1 MAKIKKPTE
10 APKAP
15 KIDIFASA
23 KSTPQVSDVKSS
35 KGKDRFTINFGA
47 ELDQLAAIEVLIDS
61 LEGLGGQ
68 LKSALRERAYDEF
81 TEQNTKAKK
90 HSSSFVATGEH
101 AQASVEVRRRGSNM
115 PINDDVVLGQLQA
128 AGVPLEKKIKVPERF
143 VFNHAHL
150 QNQDIRDAL
159 QEALM
164 SHPKLKA
171 IAGSLIER
179 QEEEFTWSPSQE
191 TLQVAAATMNPDTYR
206 NLVPF
211 LTTLAIGKW
220 HLDGEAT
227 KQGTGEEKSITP
239 GAKSA
244 AIGMLQ
250 EMGVLPIPEKQKE
263 FG

>member
-1 MAKIKKPTE
+1 MKGKKPPEGPT
-10 APKAP
+10 
-15 KIDIFASA
+15 IDIFASA
-23 KSTPQVSDVKSS
+23 KSTPQVNTAKSG
-35 KGKDRFTINFGA
+35 KGKDRFTIEFGTD
-47 ELDQLAAIEVLIDS
+47 LDRLAAIEVLIDS

-68 LKSALRERAYDEF
+68 LKSSLRERAYDEF

-90 HSSSFVATGEH
+90 HNSSFVATGEH

-115 PINDDVVLGQLQA
+115 PISDKAVLEQLQA

-143 VFNHAHL
+143 VFNNAHL

-159 QEALM
+159 QEALL

-171 IAGSLIER
+171 IAGSLVER
-179 QEEEFTWSPSQE
+179 QEEEFTWSPSE
-191 TLQVAAATMNPDTYR
+191 EALQVAAASLDADVYR

-211 LTTLAIGKW
+211 MTTLAIGKW

-227 KQGTGEEKSITP
+227 NEGKGEAKTITP

-250 EMGVLPIPEKQKE
+250 EMGVLPPATQKKKKA
-263 FG
+263 